1 MAYRRVARAGGLAC
15 RQCQSTMVAQQD
27 DPPDLDD
34 FVGYGT
40 DKWNWSQPNGPVPPQ
55 SVQYREFHII
65 EEELM
70 NGHPQPKREYDV
82 QEITRQI
89 PPPPP
94 DPPKPLQI
102 KVYL

>member
-1 MAYRRVARAGGLAC
+1 
-15 RQCQSTMVAQQD
+15 
-27 DPPDLDD
+27 
-34 FVGYGT
+34 
-40 DKWNWSQPNGPVPPQ
+40 
-55 SVQYREFHII
+55 
-65 EEELM
+65 M